1 MPGAGEMAQVLRA
14 LAACATDC
22 DSVCSTH
29 KAAHND
35 PRIPTPLFWHLRA
48 LANMVRTHTHT
59 HTHTLNLK
67 KKQMDAGPLIQGL

>member
-1 MPGAGEMAQVLRA
+1 MELSFYGA
-14 LAACATDC
+14 
-22 DSVCSTH
+22 
-29 KAAHND
+29 
-35 PRIPTPLFWHLRA
+35 LFWHLRA